1 MGIGFVVAVL
11 VGVGIAVQVAVLGR
25 TSGSVS
31 PLAVSLALQ
40 VSGVAVAAV
49 WATSRGAWSEVAVV
63 GRNWWW
69 IPLGAGGWA
78 VVAALG
84 FASNRVGVAAT
95 LSLSVAAQ
103 LVAGLV
109 IDSTAGSSNLE
120 ATTILGAVLILS
132 GATLIVATA

>member
-1 MGIGFVVAVL
+1 VL
-11 VGVGIAVQVAVLGR
+11 VGLGIAVQVAVLGR
-25 TSGSVS
+25 TSESVS

-63 GRNWWW
+63 GHNWWW
-69 IPLGAGGWA
+69 IPLGAVGWA
-78 VVAALG
+78 LVAALG

-109 IDSTAGSSNLE
+109 IDSTAGPSDLE
-120 ATTILGAVLILS
+120 TTTILGAVLVLS
-132 GATLIVATA
+132 GATLIVATG